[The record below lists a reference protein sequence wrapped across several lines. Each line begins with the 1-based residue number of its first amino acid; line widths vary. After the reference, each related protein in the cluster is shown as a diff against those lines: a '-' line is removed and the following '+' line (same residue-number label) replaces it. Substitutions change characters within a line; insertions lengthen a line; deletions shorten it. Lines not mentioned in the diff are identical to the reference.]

1 MLYNYINLEKYT
13 IVNEDW
19 CEINSVKSYEVEDS
33 KKTIIT
39 SYIENAIN
47 EEPFFIIDLG
57 EVIKAYKRWQTL
69 LPRIKPF
76 YAVKCNPD
84 RLLVETLVKLDCNFD
99 CASEIEMKL
108 ILEMTNDPTRI
119 IYANPCKMSSQISY
133 AQMNDIDM
141 MTFDC
146 EEELSKIKLYHPTS
160 KLILRLAVDDSNSL
174 CQFNKKYGCKIEEV
188 EGLLKLA
195 KSLDLNIIGFS
206 FHVGSNCSSSENFY
220 GAIQLCKQ
228 SVIIAESVELSI
240 SIIDIGGGFC
250 PNEIF
255 DNVTKRINQAI
266 NDFFSDEKYKDIQF
280 IAEPGRYFAQNSHTL
295 VLHVIGKKVV
305 NEPEKKMIYYLNDG
319 IYGSFNCII
328 FDHVVPIIVPFN
340 KKEGTLY
347 KSLIFG
353 PTCDSMDLISED
365 VLLSELYIGDWV
377 YVEDFGAYT
386 SSASSSFNGFK
397 TTLKKY
403 ICRS

>member
-1 MLYNYINLEKYT
+1 
-13 IVNEDW
+13 
-19 CEINSVKSYEVEDS
+19 
-33 KKTIIT
+33 
-39 SYIENAIN
+39 
-47 EEPFFIIDLG
+47 
-57 EVIKAYKRWQTL
+57 
-69 LPRIKPF
+69 
-76 YAVKCNPD
+76 
-84 RLLVETLVKLDCNFD
+84 
-99 CASEIEMKL
+99 
-108 ILEMTNDPTRI
+108 
-119 IYANPCKMSSQISY
+119 MSSQISY
-133 AQMNDIDM
+133 AETNDIDM

-228 SVIIAESVELSI
+228 SVIIAESVGVSI
-240 SIIDIGGGFC
+240 SIIDIGGGF
-250 PNEIF
+250 NINNSF
-255 DNVTKRINQAI
+255 DDVTKRINEAI
-266 NDFFSDEKYKDIQF
+266 NDFFSEEKYKDIQF

-295 VLHVIGKKVV
+295 VLNVIGKKVV

-328 FDHVVPIIVPFN
+328 FDHVVPTIVPQ
-340 KKEGTLY
+340 KKNEGTLY

-365 VLLSELYIGDWV
+365 VLLPELYIGDWV

-397 TTLKKY
+397 TTIKKY

>member
-1 MLYNYINLEKYT
+1 L
-13 IVNEDW
+13 NEDW
-19 CEINSVKSYEVEDS
+19 CEINSVKSYEVKEF

-39 SYIENAIN
+39 SYIEDNTN

-84 RLLVETLVKLDCNFD
+84 RLLVETLVKLGCNFD
-99 CASEIEMKL
+99 CASELEMKL
-108 ILEMTNDPTRI
+108 ILEMTNDPSRI

-133 AQMNDIDM
+133 AQMNHIDM

-195 KSLDLNIIGFS
+195 KSLHLNIVGFS

-228 SVIIAESVELSI
+228 SVIITESIGLSI

-255 DNVTKRINQAI
+255 DDVTKRINEAI
-266 NDFFSDEKYKDIQF
+266 NDFFSEEKYKDIQF

-295 VLHVIGKKVV
+295 VLNVIGKKVV

-328 FDHVVPIIVPFN
+328 FDHVVPTIVPFN
-340 KKEGTLY
+340 KKEGKLY

-353 PTCDSMDLISED
+353 PTCDSMDLICED
-365 VLLSELYIGDWV
+365 VLLPELSIGDWV

-397 TTLKKY
+397 TTIKKY